1 MHVRVIESGN
11 HHLAAG
17 IDGLRAFAR
26 QRTDRLSTSHGD
38 DLAAQNGNGL
48 RLWLGRGHCSHVC
61 IYDYQLGDSRK
72 ALGGH
77 RKKQNKN
84 TAEQRHLASTT
95 MFPSTTV
102 VRTFTF
108 QIFTGLIV
116 KMSSERITKSASL
129 PGSLVP
135 CTPS

>member
-26 QRTDRLSTSHGD
+26 QRTDRLGTSHGD

-61 IYDYQLGDSRK
+61 VYDYQLGDSRK

-84 TAEQRHLASTT
+84 TAKQLHLASNTT
-95 MFPSTTV
+95 LPSTTV
-102 VRTFTF
+102 VSTFTF
-108 QIFTGLIV
+108 QIFIGSIV
-116 KMSSERITKSASL
+116 KISSERITKSASF
-129 PGSLVP
+129 PGSIVP
-135 CTPS
+135 FTSS